1 MDHCHRDVQS
11 ALHAARVA
19 AGDAVGRVRQPEPL
33 EQLLHPLLEQQ
44 VVPRFEARDAWLEMM
59 KASIAE
65 LAPRFS
71 MARTVIDYA
80 ERYYV
85 PAARS

>member
-1 MDHCHRDVQS
+1 
-11 ALHAARVA
+11 L
-19 AGDAVGRVRQPEPL
+19 
-33 EQLLHPLLEQQ
+33 
-44 VVPRFEARDAWLEMM
+44 M

-71 MARTVIDYA
+71 MARTVIEYA

-85 PAARS
+85 PAAARR